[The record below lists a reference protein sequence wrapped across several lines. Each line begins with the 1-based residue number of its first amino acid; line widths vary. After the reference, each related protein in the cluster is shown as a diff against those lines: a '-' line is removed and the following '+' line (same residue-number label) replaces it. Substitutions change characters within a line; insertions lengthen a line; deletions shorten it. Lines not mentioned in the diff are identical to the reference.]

1 MRSSPVKPPVKG
13 VLGASPF
20 FGTPSQRV
28 ALARERFFEEGHR
41 PSGLVPEGVI
51 QSWTRCVNA
60 HRTPHESITFDPLT
74 RTRISHTLARNRQ
87 LLEAS
92 GDDLLQLEG
101 MLAGTACKAILT
113 DRHGVVV
120 HATRTG
126 PSDGL
131 TMRLIGRVG
140 VDLAEETVGTTAP
153 GVAAKTGALCTVQ
166 GAEHFFSD
174 IHTMQCAAAPIR
186 DAQGELAG
194 VLDLSCEAQPFR
206 FDAAAIVSLYATA
219 IENRLLTAQSQQ
231 HVLLQFQAN
240 PGLLDTPL
248 QGLAA
253 IAGDGRV
260 AWVNAAGASL
270 VTSPRQGDLPASLEA
285 AFGIDMRSL
294 LALARSREAQVHRLP
309 NGLGLWLRARLQA
322 HDGLSGTATPAS
334 LSLARSPLDAAPVPS
349 AAAPFASDSPSMP
362 AAPAA
367 VPRLHDANRQ
377 LIASTLA
384 ACNGNIT
391 RAARKL
397 GVSRGL
403 LYRRLKEAAAD

>member
-1 MRSSPVKPPVKG
+1 MRSTPVKPPAEAT
-13 VLGASPF
+13 LGASPF

-51 QSWTRCVNA
+51 QSWTRCVSA
-60 HRTPHESITFDPLT
+60 HRAPHESITFDPLT

-92 GDDLLQLEG
+92 GDDLLQLES

-126 PSDGL
+126 PSDGI

-219 IENRLLTAQSQQ
+219 IENRLLMAQSQQ
-231 HVLLQFQAN
+231 HVLLQCHY
-240 PGLLDTPL
+240 
-248 QGLAA
+248 
-253 IAGDGRV
+253 
-260 AWVNAAGASL
+260 
-270 VTSPRQGDLPASLEA
+270 SLELDA
-285 AFGIDMRSL
+285 GE
-294 LALARSREAQVHRLP
+294 LAEIFDEKPDTIRKQLE
-309 NGLGLWLRARLQA
+309 RAR
-322 HDGLSGTATPAS
+322 TAWREQHRRLFPA
-334 LSLARSPLDAAPVPS
+334 APLDEEAVVRVLTELKPRSSTDQRPA
-349 AAAPFASDSPSMP
+349 DSPSR
-362 AAPAA
+362 
-367 VPRLHDANRQ
+367 PRR
-377 LIASTLA
+377 S
-384 ACNGNIT
+384 GN
-391 RAARKL
+391 
-397 GVSRGL
+397 
-403 LYRRLKEAAAD
+403 